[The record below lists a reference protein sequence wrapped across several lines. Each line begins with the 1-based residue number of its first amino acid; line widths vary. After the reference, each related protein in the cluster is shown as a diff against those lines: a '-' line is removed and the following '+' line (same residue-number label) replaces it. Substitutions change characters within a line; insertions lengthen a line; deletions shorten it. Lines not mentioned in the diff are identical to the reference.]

1 MAGRA
6 TCASRSQLASL
17 NACQIPLR
25 SGLPAI
31 RGGLYPVVCA
41 EHTESVAIARMAA
54 TVTGFD
60 MDISNELSSAGATKN
75 WIRGILSSVPLPAL
89 LLCFGLFQ
97 LAGPTHDIGHGI
109 VALVAGILI
118 DRTGSG
124 DKRILHRP
132 YLVKR

>member
-60 MDISNELSSAGATKN
+60 MDISNELSSAGATR
-75 WIRGILSSVPLPAL
+75 I
-89 LLCFGLFQ
+89 GLEVSYHQF
-97 LAGPTHDIGHGI
+97 
-109 VALVAGILI
+109 
-118 DRTGSG
+118 RC
-124 DKRILHRP
+124 RP
-132 YLVKR
+132 YCFVLAFSNSRAPPMISVIA